1 MLRITL
7 NLCMAVAALAAV
19 CPAQSLSAK
28 WEELTAEDFVKAL
41 QQSRGTCA
49 LPFGIIEKHGP
60 TGPMG
65 TDLIN
70 VRYTTMKA
78 VQQEYVVVFPE
89 YYVGQIF
96 EAKHQPG
103 TIAYSTHLQLEMRQE
118 TVAEMAR
125 NGCKKIL
132 IVNGHGG
139 NTALIQYFGQ
149 TQLATPKDYIVY
161 SFSGLGGGNQADV
174 PAAARA
180 SKPGVDGHA
189 GEGEESNVMASRPE
203 LVHPDRAGEES
214 GANLQRLDLPQ
225 GVFTAIFWY
234 ASFPNHYQGDAAG
247 ANAARGTASVEF
259 AAQRLANAIRAVKA
273 DQNGPRLQKEF
284 FEASGHP
291 VDTKQ

>member
-1 MLRITL
+1 MIRFALK
-7 NLCMAVAALAAV
+7 LCAIAAL
-19 CPAQSLSAK
+19 CQAQSLPAK

-41 QQSRGTCA
+41 AQAKNTCA

-60 TGPMG
+60 SGPMG

-78 VQQEYVVVFPE
+78 VQQEYVIVFPE
-89 YYVGQIF
+89 YFVGQIF
-96 EAKHQPG
+96 EARHQPG
-103 TIAYSTHLQLEMRQE
+103 TIAYSTHLQLEMLQE

-139 NTALIQYFGQ
+139 NNALIQYFGQ
-149 TQLATPKDYIVY
+149 TQLDAPKDYIVY
-161 SFSGLGGGNQADV
+161 SFSGLGGGPRPDL
-174 PAAARA
+174 PAAARP
-180 SKPGVDGHA
+180 SKPGADGHA
-189 GEGEESNVMASRPE
+189 GEGEVSNVMASRPE
-203 LVHPDRAGEES
+203 LGHPERAGEES
-214 GANLQRLDLPQ
+214 GADLKRLDLPQ

-247 ANAARGTASVEF
+247 ATAARGEASIEF
-259 AAQRLANAIRAVKA
+259 GASRLANAIRAVKA

-284 FEASGHP
+284 FDAATHP